1 MELLLLN
8 TDGGLKPCYD
18 EDYDNKKKLKLG
30 QIYKAKIT
38 LARNIDFHR
47 KYFALINCAW
57 AYQNEKTTAY
67 FKNDINSF
75 RKTIEVAAGHCD
87 TLFNLRLKEWVDVP
101 KSIAFDKMD
110 ELEFRELYDRVK
122 DIIFSM
128 FIKNVSEEEF
138 MNNLINF

>member
-128 FIKNVSEEEF
+128 FIKNISEEEF

>member
-1 MELLLLN
+1 MELFLLN

-30 QIYKAKIT
+30 QVYKARIT

-57 AYQNEKTTAY
+57 AYQNEATTSY
-67 FKNDINSF
+67 FKNDVNSF

-110 ELEFRELYDRVK
+110 ELEFRDL
-122 DIIFSM
+122 
-128 FIKNVSEEEF
+128 
-138 MNNLINF
+138 

>member
-8 TDGGLKPCYD
+8 TDGGLRPCYD

>member
-1 MELLLLN
+1 MELFLLN

>member
-101 KSIAFDKMD
+101 KSIAFDNMD

>member
-38 LARNIDFHR
+38 IARNIDFHR

>member
-1 MELLLLN
+1 MEIFLLN
-8 TDGGLKPCYD
+8 TDGCLKPCYD

-30 QIYKAKIT
+30 KIYKAKIT